1 MHPEQNKIIIDTLN
15 VMRYLELE
23 VAHFYEICSQT
34 CGSEEKLFW
43 RSLVKSEKKHAAY
56 IEKMIGIIS
65 QRPND
70 FVRGVPFNT
79 VAVNTVLASLKNNI
93 ERLQQGGIDKN
104 RVLFVARDYENA
116 MMESRY
122 GEVVK
127 TKDVEYLMLMDEI
140 VRNTTEHRNMLNR
153 KISEANQNKSK

>member
-1 MHPEQNKIIIDTLN
+1 
-15 VMRYLELE
+15 
-23 VAHFYEICSQT
+23 
-34 CGSEEKLFW
+34 
-43 RSLVKSEKKHAAY
+43 
-56 IEKMIGIIS
+56 MIGIIS